1 MRRAIV
7 MTLGMLALAGCQ
19 KKPAETAAGA
29 DGETAKPAAAS
40 ATAALG
46 MRKAGLWSQT
56 IHAEGVTQTMKMCLD
71 AASLE
76 EAQYSGS
83 QATKDMCSEQKVT
96 PTLGG
101 WSFHSVCNMGQ
112 GGTIISDGAA
122 TGNGDGYKMDITS
135 TTSGAA
141 MAQANG
147 TRKMSIESKWEGACP
162 ANMKVGDIQLP
173 GGMTINPQAMKAAAG
188 K

>member
-1 MRRAIV
+1 MRRTVVIT
-7 MTLGMLALAGCQ
+7 MGMLALAGCQ
-19 KKPAETAAGA
+19 KKPGDAASAAGEA
-29 DGETAKPAAAS
+29 AKPAAAS
-40 ATAALG
+40 APAALG

-56 IHAEGVTQTMKMCLD
+56 VQTEGVTQTMKMCLD

-83 QATKDMCSEQKVT
+83 QATKDSCSEQKVT
-96 PTLGG
+96 PTPGG

-112 GGTIISDGAA
+112 GGTTISDGTA
-122 TGNGDGYKMDITS
+122 TGNGDAYKMDITS

-147 TRKMSIESKWEGACP
+147 TRKMALEAKWEGPCP

-173 GGMTINPQAMKAAAG
+173 GGMTINPQAMKAG